1 MRHHGSIRPSRPH
14 PSNCFDPGVRRLSQV
29 YNCVA
34 SRVGNRIV
42 ISTKGVLRAGV
53 VCLCAAGAVRA
64 DVFHLREGGKLD
76 GAIVEDLGDALRI
89 RTVNGVSDIEKER
102 VARIEK
108 GDPPWVRYEKKLKKC
123 GETIKDQLALADWCR
138 ATGMK
143 TEERRHL
150 ERVIALDA
158 HHADARRRLG
168 FVQEGGKWI
177 KPKSTGAMSEAER
190 TERRRAQAD
199 ERRVQEKITEYTVK
213 VKAVYRGRLSE
224 KVGGEGSKA
233 FADGRRQI
241 LEISD
246 PLAIPGITSVLSS
259 GHVAARRL
267 MVEALAQFDV
277 DEATMNLVAIA
288 LLDPSKEVRAM
299 AARALKS
306 RKDDRIVLELRSALR
321 SEEEA
326 ILRNAAT
333 ALGILKA
340 KSAVRDLVPVLS
352 TETVGLVRVSRWVS
366 LDSLYGAYSDWQRYR
381 VGGFPVLYKPSCI
394 WAMGPGSIIGTVS
407 GYEYQV
413 ISIHR
418 TEVQE
423 ALIEISGQN
432 LGFDAAAWLKWA
444 DDNGV

>member
-1 MRHHGSIRPSRPH
+1 MLLL
-14 PSNCFDPGVRRLSQV
+14 N
-29 YNCVA
+29 NVA
-34 SRVGNRIV
+34 RSMAV
-42 ISTKGVLRAGV
+42 ILI
-53 VCLCAAGAVRA
+53 AAGAARA

-76 GAIVEDLGDALRI
+76 GAVVEDLGEALRI
-89 RTVNGVSDIEKER
+89 RTVSGVSDIEKER
-102 VARIEK
+102 VIRIEK
-108 GDPPWVRYEKKLKKC
+108 GDPPWVRYDKKLKKC
-123 GETIKDQLALADWCR
+123 GETIKDHLALADWCR
-138 ATGMK
+138 TTGMK

-150 ERVIALDA
+150 ERVVELDA
-158 HHADARRRLG
+158 NHSDARRRLG
-168 FVQEGGKWI
+168 FIQEEGKWV
-177 KPKSTGAMSEAER
+177 KPRPSGAISEAER
-190 TERRRAQAD
+190 SERRRAQAD

-213 VKAVYRGRLSE
+213 LKAIYRGRLSE

-246 PLAIPGITSVLSS
+246 PLAIPGITSVLSG

-267 MVEALAQFDV
+267 MVDALAQFDV
-277 DEATMNLVAIA
+277 DEATMNLVAIS
-288 LLDPSKEVRAM
+288 LLDPSKDVRAM
-299 AARALKS
+299 AARALRS
-306 RKDDRIVLELRSALR
+306 RKDDRIVNELRSALR
-321 SEEEA
+321 SDEEF
-326 ILRNAAT
+326 ILRNAAS
-333 ALGILKA
+333 ALGELKA

-381 VGGFPVLYKPSCI
+381 LGGFPVLYKPSCI

-407 GYEYQV
+407 NYEYQV

-423 ALIEISGQN
+423 ALIRITGQN
-432 LGFDAAAWLKWA
+432 LGFDAAAWIKWA